1 MKYLFSSLIAAT
13 LVLVSFCASAQSSP
27 TPARAHADSL
37 QRVLLQDSLGL
48 SSTAASQF
56 LALRDSSIVRADRL
70 QASAT
75 LTPQQLSEQ
84 LQAMRREIIESMRTL
99 IGTLN
104 YNRYLELLGRQ

>member
-1 MKYLFSSLIAAT
+1 MTSFRSIFLGAAVVFFSLT
-13 LVLVSFCASAQSSP
+13 ASAPSP
-27 TPARAHADSL
+27 PSPARAHADSL
-37 QRVLLQDSLGL
+37 QRVPLQDSLGL

-70 QASAT
+70 QTSAT

-99 IGTLN
+99 I
-104 YNRYLELLGRQ
+104 